1 MSDAQDTPEVDE
13 VVVEIQTPS
22 RRPTQAEYDANR
34 RAVKARAA
42 KTIEANAKAA
52 KKAKAKAIA
61 ARNVDLGQREA
72 LKGAAAI
79 EKRINERAAAKL
91 EETS

>member
-1 MSDAQDTPEVDE
+1 MDE
-13 VVVEIQTPS
+13 VVVEVQTPS

-34 RAVKARAA
+34 REVKARAA

-52 KKAKAKAIA
+52 KKAKDKAIA
-61 ARNVDLGQREA
+61 ARNVDLGQRAA
-72 LKGAAAI
+72 LSGAAAI
-79 EKRINERAAAKL
+79 EKRINDRAKARA